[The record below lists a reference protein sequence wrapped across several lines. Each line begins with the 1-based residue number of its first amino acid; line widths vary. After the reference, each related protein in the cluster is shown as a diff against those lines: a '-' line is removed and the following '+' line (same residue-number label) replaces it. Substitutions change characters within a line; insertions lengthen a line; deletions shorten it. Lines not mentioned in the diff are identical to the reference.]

1 MITDEMVEKAALVLF
16 NRMRVRR
23 KMRPVDY
30 IGANDTPECNECRD
44 EARASLEAVAHAIRS
59 AALEEAA
66 MWHDAEITRLDDQ
79 IAENNAYMLRTRWTQ
94 MSFDANEACRDHQR
108 AHRLSAA
115 AIRAMKG
122 GEG

>member
-1 MITDEMVEKAALVLF
+1 MITDEMVEVAERTRHSACKLPYE
-16 NRMRVRR
+16 
-23 KMRPVDY
+23 KMRL
-30 IGANDTPECNECRD
+30 G
-44 EARASLEAVAHAIRS
+44 LEAVLPMIRA

-66 MWHDAEITRLDDQ
+66 MWHDAEIMRLDDQ

-122 GEG
+122 TSHE